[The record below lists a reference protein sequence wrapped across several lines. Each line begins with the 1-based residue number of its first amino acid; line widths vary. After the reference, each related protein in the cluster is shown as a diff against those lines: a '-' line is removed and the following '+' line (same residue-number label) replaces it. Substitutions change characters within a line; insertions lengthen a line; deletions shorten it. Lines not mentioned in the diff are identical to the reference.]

1 MTGVH
6 LDPTRAPVAFGRLAI
21 PELFAQLEEADTD
34 TKLRALLSLCDVTHD
49 PERLYQVVSE
59 GFLGQLEVLMKDD
72 EPAVRTG
79 TCELLH
85 LLTSHNIGRHALLSS
100 TPLLSRL
107 SLLLDDASAPCRTRA
122 HRVVNSLALLPAGAD
137 TLQPLLAKLMVKLE
151 EEEEEEE
158 VQALLL
164 STLNCCSRQ
173 DALAALAH
181 RGVTLIARKLP
192 HACSDIRREAAG
204 AMMALSVPVE
214 GKRQVCEAA
223 VLPVLAA
230 LLRDQDVDVQANA
243 AGAIMNTVV
252 ITTGKH
258 VAGLRVP
265 AFAANRVVPQ
275 ASISVWTWTSSPSC
289 WTWSLSAGRTRR
301 RRRGGR
307 PWCSTPSE
315 LSPRWPRLPK
325 AAAACW
331 SSSPSWWG
339 GARPPRT
346 TLTSP
351 KLLAPP
357 SVSSPGRPENKNHDV
372 MPGARTFTAA
382 NASSS
387 PS

>member
-258 VAGLRVP
+258 QCLDLDVLPVLLDLVSERREDKEEEKRRKALVLYSLRALTSLAEAPEGRRRLLEQLPILVGRSQAP
-265 AFAANRVVPQ
+265 EDDPDISKAARTAVSVV
-275 ASISVWTWTSSPSC
+275 TWTP
-289 WTWSLSAGRTRR
+289 
-301 RRRGGR
+301 
-307 PWCSTPSE
+307 
-315 LSPRWPRLPK
+315 
-325 AAAACW
+325 
-331 SSSPSWWG
+331 
-339 GARPPRT
+339 
-346 TLTSP
+346 
-351 KLLAPP
+351 
-357 SVSSPGRPENKNHDV
+357 
-372 MPGARTFTAA
+372 
-382 NASSS
+382 
-387 PS
+387 